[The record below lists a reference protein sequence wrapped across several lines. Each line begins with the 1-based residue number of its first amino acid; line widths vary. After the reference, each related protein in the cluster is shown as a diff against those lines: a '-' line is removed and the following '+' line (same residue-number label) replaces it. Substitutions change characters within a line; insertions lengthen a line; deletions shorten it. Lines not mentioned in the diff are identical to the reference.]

1 MTQVTNRL
9 SKQDIINIAK
19 RDYEASQ
26 RSMLPSEIVN
36 LPSKGQLYPESS
48 PLRNGQLEMRYM
60 TAYDEDIL
68 TNASYI
74 KEGVV
79 LDKLID
85 SLIVT
90 PGITISDIA
99 QVDRDAL
106 LIQAR
111 ILSYGAEYPVI
122 VTDPSTGQT
131 TNKTVDLTQ
140 LTHKPFDLQSDE
152 NGEFSYRVQI
162 LTQTYD
168 IKFAFLSIE
177 QTKKISENNT
187 ISDLLKNMIRQVD
200 DSRDAQD
207 IESFI
212 RFKFLAREAKQFRT
226 YVFDNM
232 PGVNLE
238 YTFQGE
244 TGGTF
249 SAGFQIG
256 SDFFWF

>member
-9 SKQDIINIAK
+9 SKQDIIEIAK
-19 RDYEASQ
+19 RDYETSQ

-36 LPSKGQLYPESS
+36 LPSKGYLYPESS

-68 TNASYI
+68 TNSSYI
-74 KEGVV
+74 KQGVV

-90 PGITISDIA
+90 PGVTISDVA

-122 VTDPSTGQT
+122 VTDPATSNTL
-131 TNKTVDLTQ
+131 NKTVDLTR
-140 LTHKPFDLQSDE
+140 LTHKPFELQSDA
-152 NGEFSYRVQI
+152 NGEFTYRVE
-162 LTQTYD
+162 LLKQTYE

-177 QTKKISENNT
+177 QTKKISENNA
-187 ISDLLKNMIRQVD
+187 ISDLLKNMIRQID

-226 YVFDNM
+226 YIFDNM
-232 PGVNLE
+232 PGVNLQYE
-238 YTFQGE
+238 FEGE
-244 TGGTF
+244 AGGTF
-249 SAGFQIG
+249 TAGFQIG

>member
-9 SKQDIINIAK
+9 SKQDIIDIAK

-36 LPSKGQLYPESS
+36 LPSKGYLYPQSS
-48 PLRNGQLEMRYM
+48 PLRTGQIEMRYM

-79 LDKLID
+79 LDKLLD

-90 PGITISDIA
+90 PGVTIADVA

-122 VTDPSTGQT
+122 VTDPKTKNSL
-131 TNKTVDLTQ
+131 NKTIDLTQ
-140 LTHKPFDLQSDE
+140 LTHKPFDLESDD
-152 NGEFSYRVQI
+152 NGEF
-162 LTQTYD
+162 TYQVKLLSETYEL
-168 IKFAFLSIE
+168 KFAFLSIE

-187 ISDLLKNMIRQVD
+187 ISDLLKNMIRQVN
-200 DSRDAQD
+200 DSRDLQD

-212 RFKFLAREAKQFRT
+212 RYKFLAREAKQFRT

-232 PGVNLE
+232 PGVNLDYE
-238 YTFQGE
+238 FEGE
-244 TGGTF
+244 DGGTF
-249 SAGFQIG
+249 TAGFQIG

>member
-9 SKQDIINIAK
+9 SKQDLINIAK
-19 RDYEASQ
+19 RDYETAQ

-36 LPSKGQLYPESS
+36 LPSKGQLYPATS
-48 PLRNGQLEMRYM
+48 PLRSGQLEMRYM

-68 TNASYI
+68 TNASYL

-79 LDKLID
+79 LDKLLD
-85 SLIVT
+85 TLIVT
-90 PGITISDIA
+90 PGVTISDVA

-122 VTDPSTGQT
+122 VTNPTTGASL
-131 TNKTVDLTQ
+131 NKMVDLTK
-140 LTHKPFDLQSDE
+140 LTHKPFELQSDD
-152 NGEFSYRVQI
+152 NGEFSYRLEI
-162 LTQTYD
+162 RNQTYD
-168 IKFAFLSIE
+168 IQFAFLSIE
-177 QTKKISENNT
+177 QTKKISQDTT
-187 ISDLLKNMIRQVD
+187 ISDLLKNMIRQID
-200 DSRDAQD
+200 DSRDANEID
-207 IESFI
+207 SFI
-212 RFKFLAREAKQFRT
+212 RFKFLAGEAKKFRS

-238 YTFQGE
+238 YEFEGE
-244 TGGTF
+244 SGGTF
-249 SAGFQIG
+249 TAGFQIG

>member
-9 SKQDIINIAK
+9 SKQDIIEIAK

-36 LPSKGQLYPESS
+36 LPSKGYLYPESS
-48 PLRNGQLEMRYM
+48 PLRTGQLEMRYM

-90 PGITISDIA
+90 SGVSISDIA

-111 ILSYGAEYPVI
+111 ILSYGVEYPVI
-122 VTDPSTGQT
+122 VTDPESGKAL
-131 TNKTVDLTQ
+131 NKTIDLTQ
-140 LTHKPFDLQSDE
+140 LKHKPFDLQSDK
-152 NGEFSYRVQI
+152 NGEFSYKVQI
-162 LTQTYD
+162 LSETYD
-168 IKFAFLSIE
+168 LKFAFLSIE
-177 QTKKISENNT
+177 QTKKISQDNT
-187 ISDLLKNMIRQVD
+187 ISDLLKNMIRQVN
-200 DSRDAQD
+200 DSRDPQE

-212 RFKFLAREAKQFRT
+212 RYKFLAREAKQFRT

-238 YTFQGE
+238 YEFEGE
-244 TGGTF
+244 SGGTF
-249 SAGFQIG
+249 TAGFQIG